1 MISSLAWGP
10 WALLAGTAAYGGAL
24 AYLVLPAQ
32 ARELMPWD
40 MAVLRAAIQ
49 LRSPWLDALM
59 SIVTLF
65 GAMTTGLFLWLLLLA
80 LRRRLGG
87 WQAWCLTGWPLVA
100 NLALLALKAAFERLG
115 PPGELTRLPLYVEPL
130 IALESWLKL
139 GLAGLMGSAFQM
151 APTYAFPSGHTYL
164 AATFLGWLALTLA
177 RRGARRVYLWVPALA
192 GLAALVGVSRVYFA
206 VHWPS
211 DVLASWLLAAGSLTL
226 VAWLT
231 RPQGRAPG

>member
-1 MISSLAWGP
+1 MISSPAWGP
-10 WALLAGTAAYGGAL
+10 WALVAGTAAYGGAL

-40 MAVLRAAIQ
+40 MAVLRGAIQ
-49 LRSPWLDALM
+49 IRTPWLDAVM

-65 GAMTTGLFLWLLLLA
+65 GAMTTVLFLWLFLLA
-80 LRRRLGG
+80 LRRHLGG
-87 WQAWCLTGWPLVA
+87 WPAGILSGWPLAA
-100 NLALLALKAAFERLG
+100 NLAVLALKVVFERLG
-115 PPGELTRLPLYVEPL
+115 PPGEMIRLPLYVEPL

-164 AATFLGWLALTLA
+164 AATFLGWLALVLL
-177 RRGARRVYLWVPALA
+177 RRRPPRAQLWVVALA

-231 RPQGRAPG
+231 RPRAQAPG